1 MMAKQKIKLALSS
14 AVTEPYLSELKALC
28 DITTVGRPAL
38 KGRKPTEEELL
49 AQCLGHEIVYISDE
63 VVTARCI
70 QAWQQSGMKLLGCGR
85 GTPVNV
91 DWRAVHQ
98 SGIPLVYTP
107 GRNANSVSEFFFGLL
122 IGLVRRIA
130 ADAHALRSGRYLGPA
145 KENVLV
151 LDPQQDVVWFM
162 PDGSSPMR
170 DFGGGFELYGRTLGL
185 IGFGAIG
192 RRVGHTA
199 KEGFGM
205 KVKVYDPYC
214 SAETIESC
222 GCEKVSLA
230 EALSTSDVVSIHLP
244 VNEETRGMIGAAQ
257 FAKMK
262 PTAMLINT
270 ARGPIVDEAALVD
283 ALTTGK
289 IATAGLDTYE
299 HEPLPKDHPL
309 LTLDNVVASAHAG
322 GNTKDNDINM
332 VNYVYHNIVAF
343 DRGEPLNTPG
353 DIVNGEYLKK

>member
-244 VNEETRGMIGAAQ
+244 VNEETRGIVDASWFAQ
-257 FAKMK
+257 MK
-262 PTAMLINT
+262 STAVFVNT
-270 ARGPIVDEAALVD
+270 ARAAVVDQKALID
-283 ALTTGK
+283 AL
-289 IATAGLDTYE
+289 DVMWQ
-299 HEPLPKDHPL
+299 EPAPENHPL
-309 LTLDNVVASAHAG
+309 LHRDNVLITSHLAG
-322 GNTKDNDINM
+322 MSCDVDRWQSEMI
-332 VNYVYHNIVAF
+332 F
-343 DRGEPLNTPG
+343 DEIQRYAQGQPPLRVWTRT
-353 DIVNGEYLKK
+353 E